1 MLKSLFKRL
10 FCKHH
15 LVYKRKAEKFCCLG
29 GDNFIV
35 YCDKCGAEICET
47 FITNEEQQFRG
58 M

>member
-1 MLKSLFKRL
+1 MIKTLFKRL

-15 LVYKRKAEKFCCLG
+15 LVYERKVEKLCHLG
-29 GDNFIV
+29 GDKFIV
-35 YCDKCGAEICET
+35 RCNKCGKEMGET